1 MNKISADIAHAKLWK
16 YIVNNNNNDNKPVL
30 DEAAAFV
37 LIQNHFIDLRHP
49 PNQPKNCHFFLVL
62 GGRRPEPF
70 DYKMALPRPA
80 KVVLSLF

>member
-1 MNKISADIAHAKLWK
+1 MLNSEK
-16 YIVNNNNNDNKPVL
+16 YIVNNNNDNKPVL

-49 PNQPKNCHFFLVL
+49 PNQPKIVISLGL
-62 GGRRPEPF
+62 GGLRPEPF
-70 DYKMALPRPA
+70 DNNIALPRPA